1 MQDQELCTTSRAGQ
15 GTAMSDAIQR
25 DVWAIS
31 TKLSARD
38 RYQPVTRREWK
49 DTGGSQPA
57 ALVPLAPVPPS
68 VNRAR
73 RSLCM
78 WSPNSKQQDG
88 TGILLGPG
96 QILSSRCLPRLPT
109 PPFLWSCAHSH
120 PLLVLPSTHS
130 PQLWDNFGSRN
141 WALGKSASALS
152 AERNDDDATLASSR
166 NIRIPG
172 VRIRSVVRNT
182 HGDITWRSEA

>member
-96 QILSSRCLPRLPT
+96 QILLSRRPPRLPSPSLLLSPHLSLSAA
-109 PPFLWSCAHSH
+109 PPLLH
-120 PLLVLPSTHS
+120 PLAT
-130 PQLWDNFGSRN
+130 
-141 WALGKSASALS
+141 ALGQFRLS
-152 AERNDDDATLASSR
+152 ELGLGKVCVGAFGGKE
-166 NIRIPG
+166 
-172 VRIRSVVRNT
+172 
-182 HGDITWRSEA
+182 